1 MKDQGNEHD
10 TGMNLF
16 FLTDPGDLS
25 ATLSSGGGLPDGF
38 ILGRCGSGSECG
50 HMLRELRKGDETA
63 LLPVFLE
70 DFPSDGDR
78 EAADGPARTK
88 EEMENLAREIG
99 NRLRDVD
106 ENALRKSL
114 DLRLLAF
121 LYSREGKKLR
131 PVLDPLSRELYS
143 YPLADHLSGGLL
155 DSSRWISE
163 LLEKG
168 YLEEE
173 SLADR
178 IRACPKCGGAHLNYV
193 DVCPFCRSMDIR
205 QVPFIH
211 CFTCGRVGPQEAFVR
226 EGPMQCPFCGAR
238 LRHIGS
244 DYDRPMD
251 NYLCSSCSQTFA
263 EPDVSCRCFLC
274 GAWSPA
280 DGLSVRSFREYSLS
294 DKGVIA
300 VRSGNTD
307 DMYSVFDALNYT
319 KPEPFRHIL
328 DWQLQLSG
336 RPPVEPFSLM
346 IISFLNVEKVKEK
359 LGRKKVT
366 EIMESL
372 ARRLRESIRK
382 TDIST
387 RTAENDLLLLLPK
400 TGEKGCAVLASKV
413 RELEKE
419 TLQPDGLVME
429 ISVKT
434 AVFPGDRVEGEDA
447 VLLVAR
453 LKG

>member
-1 MKDQGNEHD
+1 MKDQGSEHVSE
-10 TGMNLF
+10 MNLF
-16 FLTDPGDLS
+16 FLTGPGDLP
-25 ATLSSGGGLPDGF
+25 AALSSGEGLPDGF

-63 LLPVFLE
+63 LLPVFLK
-70 DFPSDGDR
+70 DFSSDR
-78 EAADGPARTK
+78 EQEAADGPARTRD
-88 EEMENLAREIG
+88 EMEKLALKIG

-106 ENALRKSL
+106 EQALRKSL

-131 PVLDPLSRELYS
+131 PVLDPFSRELYS
-143 YPLADHLSGGLL
+143 YPLADYLSGGLM
-155 DSSRWISE
+155 DSSRWLSE

-173 SLADR
+173 TLTDR
-178 IRACPKCGGAHLNYV
+178 IRACPKCDGAHLNYV

-205 QVPFIH
+205 RVPFVH

-226 EGPMQCPFCGAR
+226 EGSMQCPFCGAR

-251 NYLCSSCSQTFA
+251 NYLCTSCSQTFA

-274 GAWSPA
+274 GTWSPV

-294 DKGVIA
+294 DKGIIA

-307 DMYSVFDALNYT
+307 DLYSVFDALNYT
-319 KPEPFRHIL
+319 KPEPFRYIL
-328 DWQLQLSG
+328 DWQLQLSE
-336 RPPVEPFSLM
+336 RPPAEPFSLM
-346 IISFLNVEKVKEK
+346 VISFPNAEKVRETV
-359 LGRKKVT
+359 GRKKVT
-366 EIMESL
+366 EIMESV
-372 ARRLRESIRK
+372 AKRLRENIRK

-400 TGEKGCAVLASKV
+400 TGEKGCTVLASKV
-413 RELEKE
+413 RALEKE
-419 TLQPDGLVME
+419 TRQPDGLVLE

-434 AVFPGDRVEGEDA
+434 MVFPRDRVEGEDA
-447 VLLVAR
+447 VLLMER